1 MRMTKNY
8 EHVMCILNVTEG
20 DGLHN
25 HSCYIAYKRKEKNVT
40 GFVLLCVNIAHY
52 HICQKNPI
60 NWQHIKQK
68 FSVLIVDTEIKG
80 LK

>member
-1 MRMTKNY
+1 MTKNY
-8 EHVMCILNVTEG
+8 EHVMCILNITEG

-52 HICQKNPI
+52 QICKKNP
-60 NWQHIKQK
+60 HK
-68 FSVLIVDTEIKG
+68 
-80 LK
+80 LKAYKTKIQCPYS